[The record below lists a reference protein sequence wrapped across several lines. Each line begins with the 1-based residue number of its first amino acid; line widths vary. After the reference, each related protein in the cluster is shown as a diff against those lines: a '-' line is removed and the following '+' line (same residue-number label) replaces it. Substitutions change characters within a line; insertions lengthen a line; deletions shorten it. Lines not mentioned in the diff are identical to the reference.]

1 MYQFVWIAKHRI
13 ATQTKSHQQQNSH
26 RGHRNSLRCLPRF
39 APRREKPNQWRDD
52 CENPQ
57 STKQEQTDRLRQVR
71 RKRMTSAKN
80 LIPAL
85 DARTAS
91 PFCQY
96 LPIPS
101 ATGEIEVDI
110 RPD

>member
-1 MYQFVWIAKHRI
+1 
-13 ATQTKSHQQQNSH
+13 
-26 RGHRNSLRCLPRF
+26 
-39 APRREKPNQWRDD
+39 
-52 CENPQ
+52 
-57 STKQEQTDRLRQVR
+57 
-71 RKRMTSAKN
+71 MTSAKN

-101 ATGEIEVDI
+101 GTGEIEVDI
-110 RPD
+110 RPDVEMVRQH